1 MATSRS
7 PKARVLVVDDEEDVR
22 TMLRDILQQVG
33 YAVVE
38 AGSGLEAV
46 QRYRAAPTDVVIL
59 DLLMPGQTGLGAI
72 QELRRHDPA
81 VKIIAISGGGPSG
94 AIDLLPLAESYGARR
109 TLHKPFPMEAL
120 IGAVAAVL
128 RE

>member
-1 MATSRS
+1 MATSHP
-7 PKARVLVVDDEEDVR
+7 PKARVLVVDDEDDVR
-22 TMLRDILQQVG
+22 TMLRDILQQAG

-38 AGSGLEAV
+38 ARSGLEAV
-46 QRYRAAPTDVVIL
+46 EHYRAAPTNVVVL
-59 DLLMPGQTGLGAI
+59 DLLMPGQSGLGTI

-109 TLHKPFPMEAL
+109 TLHKPFPIDAL
-120 IGAVAAVL
+120 VGAVAAVL